1 MAANNF
7 KENLIKEIELL
18 KEQKT
23 TIENDLKL
31 ILCQKEEIE
40 IERDSFK
47 NKYLKLNEFLLETTS
62 VDLVENNH
70 EKDDS
75 LLKTF
80 DTKLKS
86 LNRSLVRLSVDELI
100 SKNKIL
106 TETNLNLKEELGN
119 CKNNSKKYKHSI
131 TKDGAAINFENYTK
145 DPQPD
150 TQLITNTLNKVEIKK
165 LLKSVDKILNES
177 DKNDQ
182 SLFGMDS
189 SLVKVISE
197 LKLIVESLIE
207 SLNDKTIA
215 YSHQRKANKMLAA
228 RIQEL
233 EQQIELQKLD
243 NINQN
248 KFSFATTPATPSDR
262 STSNNLNLM
271 NISPYSAMTMISGAS
286 MGLNLD
292 KPLIPLSTYGN
303 MAAKPPV
310 KNEEM
315 NENFNA
321 FDNSNKN
328 AFNVA

>member
-62 VDLVENNH
+62 VDLRENGH

-75 LLKTF
+75 FLKTF

-100 SKNKIL
+100 SKNKFL
-106 TETNLNLKEELGN
+106 NETNLNLKEELEN
-119 CKNNSKKYKHSI
+119 CKNNSKKYKNSI

-150 TQLITNTLNKVEIKK
+150 SQLITNTLNKAEIKK
-165 LLKSVDKILNES
+165 LLKSVDKILTKS
-177 DKNDQ
+177 DKIDQ
-182 SLFGMDS
+182 GMDS

-197 LKLIVESLIE
+197 LKLIVETLIE

-215 YSHQRKANKMLAA
+215 YSHQRKANKMLAT

-248 KFSFATTPATPSDR
+248 KFSFATTPATPNER
-262 STSNNLNLM
+262 STSNNLNLK
-271 NISPYSAMTMISGAS
+271 NISPYSAMTMMSGAS

-292 KPLIPLSTYGN
+292 EPLIPLSIYGS
-303 MAAKPPV
+303 MTAKPSI
-310 KNEEM
+310 KNEEID
-315 NENFNA
+315 ENLNA

-328 AFNVA
+328 SFNVA